1 MEQPLITVIVPVY
14 KAEHYLEK
22 CIQGLLRQTH
32 QNLEIILVND
42 GSPDN
47 SGAMCDSFA
56 KRDARI
62 RVIHK
67 ENGGASS
74 ARNAGLNAMRGDYV
88 GFIDSDDWIEPNMFE
103 HMLSLLTAH
112 HAQIAA
118 CGLQCDYGNGT
129 TVYFNGNYPHC
140 KDVEVYS
147 RLDALREA
155 IIGRKITPSMCD
167 KMLKASIFQN
177 LRFREGTVN
186 EDFELVPQCI
196 ELADTV
202 VYDPLPLYHYVIDG
216 ESVTHGT
223 FKKSRF
229 TEAQVSRNLMA
240 HYQEH
245 YPSLYPYALAKHA
258 EICMNLVQAS
268 AADNAFAE
276 ERKDLIAEVRA
287 MKKRR
292 FFRFLDRK
300 NQFKLI
306 LFSLSV
312 PLFVRAMTRYYNR

>member
-14 KAEHYLEK
+14 KAENYLEK
-22 CIQGLLRQTH
+22 CIQGLLGQTY
-32 QNLEIILVND
+32 QNLEIILIND

-47 SGAMCDSFA
+47 SGTICDNFA
-56 KRDARI
+56 KQDARI

-74 ARNAGLNAMRGDYV
+74 ARNAGLDVMRGDYV

-103 HMLSLLTAH
+103 HMLDLLIRH
-112 HAQIAA
+112 DAQIAA

-129 TVYFNGNYPHC
+129 TVFFNGNYPQC
-140 KDVEVYS
+140 ADVEVYS
-147 RLDALREA
+147 RIDALREA

-167 KMLKASIFQN
+167 KLLKASIFQN

-216 ESVTHGT
+216 ESVTHGA

-268 AADNAFAE
+268 AASPEFAE
-276 ERKDLIAEVRA
+276 ERESLIRDIRTY
-287 MKKRR
+287 KISSY
-292 FFRFLDRK
+292 FRFLDRK
-300 NQFKLI
+300 DQIKRI
-306 LFSLSV
+306 LFAISV
-312 PLFVRAMTRYYNR
+312 PLFISVMTRYYNR